1 MVKEIVRGTI
11 ALAGVGI
18 SVYEGFAAGKIT
30 KRALDKLVESDEIK
44 DELAKGAI
52 CGVVGTEV
60 ANVGLNGTLLLLK
73 LIG

>member
-1 MVKEIVRGTI
+1 M
-11 ALAGVGI
+11 GVGI
-18 SVYEGFAAGKIT
+18 SVYEGFAAGKMT

-60 ANVGLNGTLLLLK
+60 ANIGLNGTILLLK
-73 LIG
+73 FIG